1 MMILLDF
8 PSIVK
13 RYAPYFEECFSP
25 EGYEHFKKAIS
36 GFMVSENKT
45 LEAINRLFVNNQR
58 HQTSFNKFFNRQSF
72 DLSQVNANRIAML
85 QDNEQTKFKFG
96 KAQGV
101 VSLDNSLL
109 KHYGKHFD
117 NIYYHYDYV
126 HKCYRWAHDLVTLYY
141 SDDQTDYPIDY
152 QLWETPDWEK
162 VALFFKE
169 QHFTINQLK
178 WDNRKNEPQ
187 KWRNYIRSRY
197 RDGRKKYPKVVDIYK
212 TKLHI
217 GEKLLRNFCQQHP
230 DYDFPIA
237 LDSGYT
243 SAELCQ
249 IITKNLKKNYVGAL
263 REDQA
268 IFVKGE
274 KVILKD
280 FVKSI
285 RADYKE
291 SKGKY
296 SIQKTSFYHKGKKQS
311 AYVYFANHKING
323 FDKKQ
328 RLVISFLKEDLS
340 SRPNFSITNRLDWY
354 PSGILRIRR
363 HRWPVET
370 YHQEGKVDP
379 DSYREEKYQ
388 VRNEKAIQTYIAL
401 VVVAFS
407 MLKCTVH
414 DDDLLSRIQQRLQTE
429 TDSTL
434 PFLRRLMKAEGLLN
448 LVEFILEQINQGQ
461 MLEQIFKPFAQKIA
475 YTQ

>member
-1 MMILLDF
+1 MVLLDF

-13 RYAPYFEECFSP
+13 QYAPYFEDCFSS
-25 EGYEHFKKAIS
+25 EGYEHFKKAVS
-36 GFMVSENKT
+36 GFIVSENKT
-45 LEAINRLFVNNQR
+45 LEAINRLFVHNSK
-58 HQTSFNKFFNRQSF
+58 HQSSFNKFFNRQNF
-72 DLSQVNANRIAML
+72 DLSKINATRLSML
-85 QDNEQTKFKFG
+85 QQKEATKFKFG
-96 KAQGV
+96 KGQGV

-109 KHYGKHFD
+109 KHYGKHFH

-152 QLWETPDWEK
+152 QLWEPADWEK
-162 VALFFKE
+162 VALYLKE
-169 QHFTINQLK
+169 QDFTINDEK
-178 WDNRKNEPQ
+178 WKNRAEQPQ

-197 RDGRKKYPKVVDIYK
+197 REGRQKHPGVIDIYK

-217 GEKLLRNFCQQHP
+217 GEALLRKLCQQYP
-230 DYDFPIA
+230 DWNFPIA

-249 IITKNLKKNYVGAL
+249 IITQDLNKDYVGAL
-263 REDQA
+263 REDQS
-268 IFVKGE
+268 IYVKGK
-274 KVILKD
+274 KVLLKD

-285 RADYKE
+285 RADYAGAQEKF
-291 SKGKY
+291 K
-296 SIQKTSFYHKGKKQS
+296 IQKTSYYYRGKKQT
-311 AYVYFANHKING
+311 AYVYFANYKING

-328 RLVISFLKEDLS
+328 RLVISFLKDDLTD
-340 SRPNFSITNRLDWY
+340 RPNFSITNRLDWY

-370 YHQEGKVDP
+370 YHQEGKV
-379 DSYREEKYQ
+379 EGLEKYQ

-414 DDDLLSRIQQRLQTE
+414 DDDLLSSIQQRLQTE
-429 TDSTL
+429 TGSTL
-434 PFLRRLMKAEGLLN
+434 PFLRRLMRAEGLLN
-448 LVEFILEQINQGQ
+448 LVEFILKKINQGELLQ
-461 MLEQIFKPFAQKIA
+461 QIFKPLAQRIA

>member
-1 MMILLDF
+1 MVLLDF

-13 RYAPYFEECFSP
+13 HYAPYFEDCFSP
-25 EGYEHFKKAIS
+25 AGYEHFKKAVS
-36 GFMVSENKT
+36 GFMISENKT
-45 LEAINRLFVNNQR
+45 LEAINRLFVNNSR
-58 HQTSFNKFFNRQSF
+58 HQASFNKFFNRQDF
-72 DLSQVNANRIAML
+72 DLTKVHANRIAML
-85 QDNEQTKFKFG
+85 QCKTATKFKFG
-96 KAQGV
+96 KGKGV

-109 KHYGKHFD
+109 KHYGKCFD

-152 QLWETPDWEK
+152 QLWEPPDWEK

-169 QHFTINQLK
+169 QGLEIKEEK
-178 WDNRKNEPQ
+178 WEHRYEEPQ
-187 KWRNYIRSRY
+187 KWRNYIRGRY
-197 RDGRKKYPKVVDIYK
+197 KTGRVKFPKVVDVYK

-217 GEKLLRNFCQQHP
+217 GERLLREFCQQHP
-230 DYDFPIA
+230 DKDFPVA

-249 IITKNLKKNYVGAL
+249 IIKQDLGKDYVGAL
-263 REDQA
+263 TEHQA

-274 KVILKD
+274 KVLLKD

-285 RADYKE
+285 RADYAGNKE
-291 SKGKY
+291 KFT
-296 SIQKTSFYHKGKKQS
+296 IQKTSYYYRGAKK
-311 AYVYFANHKING
+311 AVYVYFANHKISG
-323 FDKKQ
+323 FNKKQ

-340 SRPNFSITNRLDWY
+340 SKPIFSITNRLDWY

-370 YHQEGKVDP
+370 YHQEGKV
-379 DSYREEKYQ
+379 EGLEKYQ
-388 VRNEKAIQTYIAL
+388 VRNDKAIQTYIAL

-414 DDDLLSRIQQRLQTE
+414 DDDLLSSIQQRLQTE
-429 TDSTL
+429 LDSTL

-448 LVEFILEQINQGQ
+448 LMEFILEQINQGK
-461 MLEQIFKPFAQKIA
+461 LLHQIFPPLAKRIA

>member
-1 MMILLDF
+1 MVLLDF

-13 RYAPYFEECFSP
+13 RYSPYFEDCFSP
-25 EGYEHFKKAIS
+25 EGYEHFKKAVS
-36 GFMVSENKT
+36 GFMVSDNKT
-45 LEAINRLFVNNQR
+45 LEAINRLFVNNSR
-58 HQTSFNKFFNRQSF
+58 HQTSFNKFFNRQIF
-72 DLSQVNANRIAML
+72 DLTKVNANRLKML

-152 QLWETPDWEK
+152 QIWEIPDWEK

-169 QHFTINQLK
+169 QGYTINQEK
-178 WDNRKNEPQ
+178 WENRKPEPQ

-197 RDGRKKYPKVVDIYK
+197 RTGRKIYPQVVEIYK

-230 DYDFPIA
+230 EHNFPIA

-249 IITKNLKKNYVGAL
+249 IIKKELNKDYVGAL

-274 KVILKD
+274 KMLLKD

-285 RADYKE
+285 REDYKE
-291 SKGKY
+291 STGKY
-296 SIQKTSFYHKGKKQS
+296 KIQKTSFYHKGKKQS
-311 AYVYFANHKING
+311 AYVYFANYKING

-328 RLVISFLKEDLS
+328 RLVISFLKKDLS
-340 SRPNFSITNRLDWY
+340 SKPNFSITNRLDWY

-370 YHQEGKVDP
+370 YHQEGKV
-379 DSYREEKYQ
+379 EGLEKYQ

-401 VVVAFS
+401 VVVTFS

-414 DDDLLSRIQQRLQTE
+414 DDDLLSSIQQRLQTE
-429 TDSTL
+429 TDNTL

-448 LVEFILEQINQGQ
+448 LVEFILERINQGQ
-461 MLEQIFKPFAQKIA
+461 LLQQIFKPLAQRIA